1 MVVHSILLEEMADLV
16 EVVEDV
22 LLLLVVQV
30 HQVKVLLVAH
40 H

>member
-1 MVVHSILLEEMADLV
+1 MAVHSILLEEMEDLV

-30 HQVKVLLVAH
+30 HQVKVLLVVH